1 MAKLHVI
8 STFAS
13 AAPSLSAGNS
23 PDADPFRLPFPIN
36 DLSTLIARFE
46 AEPPMQRKPVNRNT
60 QQVSF
65 AHSYRTNEQLP
76 LSIDGIADPYLRA
89 LKKQLVASWNG
100 GRKEGRKRT
109 RPVPSGKPFPI
120 RPPRL

>member
-13 AAPSLSAGNS
+13 AAPSLSSGNS
-23 PDADPFRLPFPIN
+23 PDADPFRLSFPIN

-46 AEPPMQRKPVNRNT
+46 AESPLERKPIDRDA

-65 AHSYRTNEQLP
+65 AHFQRKNEQL
-76 LSIDGIADPYLRA
+76 LMFIDGINDPYLRA
-89 LKKQLVASWNG
+89 LRKQLVACWKG
-100 GRKEGRKRT
+100 GRAEGRKRI

-120 RPPRL
+120 RTPRL